1 MTFLVK
7 LDPFFS
13 ILNIRLFDGDDTMP
27 YLKIDTN
34 VSLSYDQK
42 EALMTDCSQLLS
54 QLLQKPENYVMVSL
68 RAGAHMLFG
77 GTTDPCAY
85 LEFKSLGLPESSTH
99 VFSEAISKLLHQQTG
114 IEPSRIYTEFSSP
127 ARNMWGWNGA
137 TF

>member
-1 MTFLVK
+1 
-7 LDPFFS
+7 
-13 ILNIRLFDGDDTMP
+13 MP

-42 EALMTDCSQLLS
+42 EELMGSCSQLLA
-54 QLLQKPENYVMVSL
+54 QLLQKPENYVMISI

-85 LEFKSLGLPESSTH
+85 LEFKSLGLPESSTP
-99 VFSEAISKLLHQQTG
+99 VFSEAVSKLLSEQTG
-114 IEPSRIYTEFSSP
+114 IDKGRIYTEFSAP
-127 ARNMWGWNGA
+127 ERHMWGWNGS

>member
-1 MTFLVK
+1 
-7 LDPFFS
+7 
-13 ILNIRLFDGDDTMP
+13 MP

-42 EALMTDCSQLLS
+42 EELMIACSQLLS
-54 QLLQKPENYVMVSL
+54 QLLQKPENYVMISV

-85 LEFKSLGLPESSTH
+85 LEFKSLGLPESSTP
-99 VFSEAISKLLHQQTG
+99 VFSEAVTKLLAKHTE
-114 IEPSRIYTEFSSP
+114 IDKSRIYTEFSAP
-127 ARNMWGWNGA
+127 ERHMWGWNGG